1 MPVYCTV
8 REMGRMNQIRQ
19 AIAALGTGLGP
30 DVLGQCR
37 ALFEDQQSALLAQ
50 VPVSV
55 ADVAY
60 GSHERH
66 RLDIYRP
73 MDGDPAPIVIFVHGG
88 GFLKGDKG
96 GATDWANANVGRMAA
111 QAGFLGVVI
120 NYRLAPDHVWPA
132 GPEDVA
138 SVVNWL
144 KDHGAQHGGDPDRI
158 VLIGTSAG
166 AVHVAGYLKLAGDR
180 DIRAAILLSGLYG
193 YTPLDQRDM
202 LYYGDPALYPARMPL
217 EAIASTSLPLL
228 LACAEF
234 DPPRFQAEFLGL
246 MQDRLTRHG
255 AMPRAVIQSGH
266 NHYSMAMHLG
276 TADRRLS
283 DEVCAFVRE
292 NTN

>member
-1 MPVYCTV
+1 
-8 REMGRMNQIRQ
+8 MNQIRQ
-19 AIAALGTGLGP
+19 AIAALGTDLGP
-30 DVLGQCR
+30 HVLDQCR
-37 ALFEDQQSALLAQ
+37 ALFDDEQMALLAQ

-55 ADVAY
+55 ADVSY
-60 GSHERH
+60 GPHERH
-66 RLDIYRP
+66 RVDIYRP
-73 MDGDPAPIVIFVHGG
+73 LESDPAPIIVFVHGG

-96 GATDWANANVGRMAA
+96 GADAWPNANVGRMAA
-111 QAGFLGVVI
+111 QAGFLGVVT

-132 GPEDVA
+132 GAEDVA
-138 SVVNWL
+138 SVVAWL
-144 KDHGAQHGGDPDRI
+144 KSHAAQHGGDPDRI
-158 VLIGTSAG
+158 VLMGTSAG
-166 AVHVAGYLKLAGDR
+166 AVHVAGYLKRAGDR

-202 LYYGDPALYPARMPL
+202 LYYGDPALYPERMPL
-217 EAIASTSLPLL
+217 EAVASTGLPLL

-246 MQDRLTRHG
+246 MQDRLDRHG

-283 DEVCAFVRE
+283 DEICAFVRE
-292 NTN
+292 TTA